1 LWPLDDTHNVRDY
14 VALNKAILSSPAGKK
29 GRAGI
34 LGKTDPSIYKKP
46 FQKDTS
52 KLLLLRG

>member
-1 LWPLDDTHNVRDY
+1 MTPHNVRDY
-14 VALNKAILSSPAGKK
+14 VALDKAILSRPAGKK

-52 KLLLLRG
+52 KMLLHRA